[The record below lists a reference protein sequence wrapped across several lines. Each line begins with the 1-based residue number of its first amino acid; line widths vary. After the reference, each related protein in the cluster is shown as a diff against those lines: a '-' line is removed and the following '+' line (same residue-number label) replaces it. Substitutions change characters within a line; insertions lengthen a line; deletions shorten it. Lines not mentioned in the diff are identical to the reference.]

1 MKKILTICMIYQ
13 HPQILLGMKKRG
25 YGEGKWNGFGGKV
38 EDGESIEEAT
48 KREVM
53 EEVGLEVDKLEK
65 AGVINF
71 EFKENPEILEVHIFK
86 VDKFNGEPI
95 ETEEMRPKW
104 FHVDDIPI
112 KEMWSDDEYWIPLFL
127 KEKKFRGKFLF
138 DNEESN
144 DILDFELLEVEE
156 L

>member
-1 MKKILTICMIYQ
+1 MKKILTICMIHQ

-53 EEVGLEVDKLEK
+53 EEVGLEIDKLEK